1 MLRINNSIGQHRA
14 NTSVYINQKGV
25 DREMN
30 ILKIEKDP
38 GDPSTDPLIKK
49 FEEGWFVGKG
59 GGVVRGN
66 DRYDNGE

>member
-1 MLRINNSIGQHRA
+1 
-14 NTSVYINQKGV
+14 VYINQKGV